1 MCNICGHESLHHSN
15 LGCDF
20 TTCSCE
26 GFKGKTFEEVEN
38 NNNSEKSPTQNVR
51 EKLDAWDLNT
61 QAFKSSPPMNTK
73 QESQIHKQVSPSEKW
88 DEFEKNW
95 KIIDELMA
103 DDKYEEAN
111 NELDFILGKNF
122 ENITVWVT
130 KGHVCFNLKKYDEA
144 LIYYGNALILDKQD
158 DKKLNK
164 GNHEILFFLA
174 KTHNRNGD
182 DEKSIEFLK
191 HTLAIK
197 EDFIPALDL
206 LGILYR
212 DSEKIDLAI
221 EQFKKILNIEKNNVD
236 AYDHLGYCYELE
248 EKWDE
253 SIEYFNKSKHMEG
266 KDESDIYSDIHL
278 AHCYLNKKDLE
289 HAEQLINNQKI
300 LENETQYSL
309 QIRAEIYEAQ
319 GRIEDSLYAYQKELS
334 SYSGNRSGVWFD
346 LGFLYD
352 KIGEPILSLEYY
364 KRFVELESL
373 TSNVAQ
379 NMGLVLSS
387 IGKDEEAI
395 KLFDTALKK
404 DPKNLAL
411 LKNQSRFYKNLKQFD
426 NAMKFIDKAMKIEPK
441 NPWVLHQKA
450 LLLMEIGELSD
461 SLQIFKSIQSMPE
474 LKDDAPSK
482 ELILNNIGWNHI
494 KNNDN
499 EKGLEYIEQALKIN
513 STKPYIL
520 DSKAVA
526 LYNLG
531 RYKESKKSYEE
542 KFELTGNEKDR
553 LWIIDCLIRLAKE
566 CERGSVD
573 EKKYYEEA
581 LEIINLNL
589 KTYASPDN
597 LTFYYK
603 GIVYL
608 QLKKYEEAHKFQMI
622 VIKNDPLDS
631 YAWDELGD
639 ISNLNGNPSQALIY
653 FKKST
658 ELEPRFYNCKE
669 YAKCLSIVENYDD
682 ALFWI
687 DQSIKFESTVE
698 VYNYK
703 GNIFY
708 KMKKYSDALN
718 CYEEALKIES
728 NDGLVLQNKANLL
741 RTIGKYEEAIK
752 FFNMSIAVKSTFD
765 NNIRKILTYID
776 WKKFEKA
783 LDLCNQ
789 ALVKFPDDSVEIL
802 ERMIGIFRNM
812 KNQNMVKEYKEKL
825 QKLKDLK

>member
-1 MCNICGHESLHHSN
+1 MIQNYDS
-15 LGCDF
+15 
-20 TTCSCE
+20 SC
-26 GFKGKTFEEVEN
+26 V
-38 NNNSEKSPTQNVR
+38 
-51 EKLDAWDLNT
+51 
-61 QAFKSSPPMNTK
+61 
-73 QESQIHKQVSPSEKW
+73 
-88 DEFEKNW
+88 
-95 KIIDELMA
+95 
-103 DDKYEEAN
+103 Y
-111 NELDFILGKNF
+111 
-122 ENITVWVT
+122 
-130 KGHVCFNLKKYDEA
+130 
-144 LIYYGNALILDKQD
+144 
-158 DKKLNK
+158 
-164 GNHEILFFLA
+164 
-174 KTHNRNGD
+174 
-182 DEKSIEFLK
+182 
-191 HTLAIK
+191 
-197 EDFIPALDL
+197 
-206 LGILYR
+206 
-212 DSEKIDLAI
+212 
-221 EQFKKILNIEKNNVD
+221 
-236 AYDHLGYCYELE
+236 
-248 EKWDE
+248 
-253 SIEYFNKSKHMEG
+253 
-266 KDESDIYSDIHL
+266 
-278 AHCYLNKKDLE
+278 
-289 HAEQLINNQKI
+289 
-300 LENETQYSL
+300 
-309 QIRAEIYEAQ
+309 EIYEIQ

-373 TSNVAQ
+373 TSNVAL

-395 KLFDTALKK
+395 KLFDTAIEK

-553 LWIIDCLIRLAKE
+553 LSIIDCLIQLAKE

-573 EKKYYEEA
+573 EKKYCEEA

-589 KTYASPDN
+589 KTYASPDT

-669 YAKCLSIVENYDD
+669 YAKCLSIVKNYDD

-698 VYNYK
+698 GYNYK